1 MICPVTW
8 GVTTSGGS
16 SSRSGSSWSST
27 SGSNVADQAADVNT
41 GKSLQND
48 SSESLH
54 SYVQG
59 FLLSD
64 ADLHKL
70 RHNIV
75 VVFFY
80 VGQLK
85 SADNTEQTLEQ
96 I

>member
-27 SGSNVADQAADVNT
+27 SGSNIADQAADVNT

-75 VVFFY
+75 FFLCWATQ
-80 VGQLK
+80 VC
-85 SADNTEQTLEQ
+85 ADNTEQTMEQ